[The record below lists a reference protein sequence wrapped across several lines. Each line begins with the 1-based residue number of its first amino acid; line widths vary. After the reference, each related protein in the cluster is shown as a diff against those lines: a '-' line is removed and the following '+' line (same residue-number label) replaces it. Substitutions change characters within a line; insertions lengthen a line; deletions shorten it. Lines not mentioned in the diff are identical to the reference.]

1 MRMNL
6 MDESSSENEG
16 SIVLSM
22 DSEDGNITRTK
33 TVNINGEQQED
44 TTNIPFEM
52 DARQYTKLMSDL
64 FAEAIITTHNIV
76 DPVGNYTFNSCNL
89 HVFITKLRRKLSKDE
104 SIRIINVRGIG
115 YKLLD

>member
-1 MRMNL
+1 

-44 TTNIPFEM
+44 TTNIPFEN
-52 DARQYTKLMSDL
+52 KK
-64 FAEAIITTHNIV
+64 I
-76 DPVGNYTFNSCNL
+76 PFNFFKKKGTL
-89 HVFITKLRRKLSKDE
+89 
-104 SIRIINVRGIG
+104 
-115 YKLLD
+115 YA